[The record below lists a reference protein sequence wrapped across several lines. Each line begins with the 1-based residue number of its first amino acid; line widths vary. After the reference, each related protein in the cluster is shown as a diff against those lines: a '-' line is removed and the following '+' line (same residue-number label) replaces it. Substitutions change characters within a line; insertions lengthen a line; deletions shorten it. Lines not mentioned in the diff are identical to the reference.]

1 MKVIASY
8 KRDDVASL
16 FSYTK
21 VMEMINYFDE
31 DDGHDDDDDEDDGH
45 DDDDDEDDRHDD
57 EDSGNE

>member
-21 VMEMINYFDE
+21 VMKMINYFDE
-31 DDGHDDDDDEDDGH
+31 DDGHDDDDEDDGH
-45 DDDDDEDDRHDD
+45 DDQ
-57 EDSGNE
+57 DSGNE

>member
-1 MKVIASY
+1 VEKVIQLMKLIASY

-31 DDGHDDDDDEDDGH
+31 DDGHDD
-45 DDDDDEDDRHDD
+45 

>member
-1 MKVIASY
+1 MEKVIQLMKVIASY

-31 DDGHDDDDDEDDGH
+31 DDGHDDDYDDDEDDGH
-45 DDDDDEDDRHDD
+45 DDL
-57 EDSGNE
+57 DSGNE

>member
-31 DDGHDDDDDEDDGH
+31 DDGHDDDEEEEDN
-45 DDDDDEDDRHDD
+45 
-57 EDSGNE
+57 GNE